1 MTNNKPEKFPT
12 VAGVVL
18 LVEQHTSFFSE
29 QLVPNLR
36 EFTRPFDE
44 LIIIASGLS
53 KRARTVI
60 GEAAQQLPKDWKISI
75 LDVSLGT
82 VGKNRNR
89 GLEASE
95 SEIVTF
101 LDSDD
106 YFSPDYCRFI
116 VELFTAD
123 NFDIMVHGYVRIEGE
138 SGSPP
143 VLEFFQSGLDFPHVN
158 SQDFLERAEIDWDGE
173 PTNFAS
179 TGLEF
184 SNPTQFFPITHGHMT
199 VARTVPLRFHQNS
212 LARNED
218 GVFLHRALHRG
229 LRVHAYPLQLSG
241 YRLWTSAQPFRYRLA
256 RRIWS
261 FTRRTRQ
268 HRLAQPATEVAPKPF
283 PSLE

>member
-1 MTNNKPEKFPT
+1 LSDNKEENCPT

-18 LVEQHTSFFSE
+18 LVEQHTSFFLE
-29 QLVPNLR
+29 QLIPNLLL
-36 EFTRPFDE
+36 FTRPFDE

-53 KRARTVI
+53 KRSRTVV
-60 GEAAQQLPKDWKISI
+60 GESVQQLPQDWKISI

-82 VGKNRNR
+82 VGQNRNR

-116 VELFTAD
+116 VELFLAD
-123 NFDIMVHGYVRIEGE
+123 NFDIMVHGFVPVEAGAE
-138 SGSPP
+138 SPP
-143 VLEFFQSGLDFPHVN
+143 ALDFFQPGIKSPHLN
-158 SQDFLERAEIDWDGE
+158 SQAFLGNVAIDWDGKPTDFG
-173 PTNFAS
+173 PTN
-179 TGLEF
+179 LKF
-184 SNPTQFFPITHGHMT
+184 SDPTQSFSIHHGHMT
-199 VARTVPLRFHQNS
+199 VAKTVALRFHENA

-218 GVFLHRALHRG
+218 GVFLHRALHHG

-256 RRIWS
+256 RKIRS

-268 HRLAQPATEVAPKPF
+268 HRRE
-283 PSLE
+283 